1 MNPASESP
9 AARRPLTY
17 MSSGGARSGS
27 DRGGLARLA
36 LSALALIL
44 PFELRTPWLSIGGA
58 FVMTDVELVA
68 AAVLLL
74 WGLSLIVERR
84 LPRIGVTGAWAVV
97 ALAGAML
104 LSAALAPT
112 DKEAALK
119 FSLRSMTGMA
129 VFFAAVDLLRTQSQR
144 RPVLIAL
151 TAGAA
156 ISATLGLLE
165 GLGVPA
171 VSGILSA
178 FRTGPSRIG
187 GFLRTSGT
195 FEYANIAAMFW
206 EAVLPL
212 ALVTVASSQGSWV
225 RKPAPD
231 HRPLIT
237 ALCLL
242 ALGILGEALILTFSR
257 AAWIG
262 AATALAAVTL
272 AAWRRGDRSL
282 VRYALAVGGVIA
294 LLGVGTYAAT
304 PVMAA
309 RIRSENDSAWYRV
322 TYASPASI
330 TLVAGELSQITVTVR
345 NESVITWPAAGPQ
358 RVALSYHLFAP
369 DTRNV
374 IQFEGAR
381 TYLTDDLPPGQAVTL
396 GAWIFAPRAPGRYS
410 LMWDMVQE
418 NTIWFSQKAGDAA
431 LIPLEVTAA
440 GATGQPARQPAS
452 GQRLTGFTQPSR
464 LMLWS
469 IAWQLFREQPL
480 LGIGP
485 DNFRHRYGPYTGSDK
500 WDDRIHTNNM
510 FIEAFVNL
518 GVIGG
523 TIFLIVIG
531 MGLIWPLRAVGSGPG
546 AGGSNTILAIGL
558 LGAIVAFATHGLVD
572 YFLEFTPTYLLFW
585 LVLGLSAGLWHHRGE
600 EARNRLV

>member
-1 MNPASESP
+1 
-9 AARRPLTY
+9 
-17 MSSGGARSGS
+17 MSSGVARSGS
-27 DRGGLARLA
+27 DCGSLARLA
-36 LSALALIL
+36 LIALALIL
-44 PFELRTPWLSIGGA
+44 PFELRTPWLSIGSA

-84 LPRIGVTGAWAVV
+84 LPHIGVTGAWAVV
-97 ALAGAML
+97 ALAGVML

-129 VFFAAVDLLRTQSQR
+129 VFFAAVDLLRTRSQR
-144 RPVLIAL
+144 RLVLIAL
-151 TAGAA
+151 TAGAV
-156 ISATLGLLE
+156 ISAALGLLE
-165 GLGVPA
+165 GLGIPA

-212 ALVTVASSQGSWV
+212 ALTAAVYN
-225 RKPAPD
+225 RKEGAN
-231 HRPLIT
+231 R
-237 ALCLL
+237 LL
-242 ALGILGEALILTFSR
+242 TTGYRLLWWLTLAILGEALILTFSR

-262 AATALAAVTL
+262 AAAALAAVTL
-272 AAWRRGDRSL
+272 AAWRRGDRPL
-282 VRYALAVGGVIA
+282 AQYALAVGGGIA

-345 NESVITWPAAGPQ
+345 NEGVITWPAAGPQ

-418 NTIWFSQKAGDAA
+418 NTVWFSQKAGDAA
-431 LIPLEVTAA
+431 LIPLQVTAV
-440 GATGQPARQPAS
+440 GASGQPARQPDS

-485 DNFRHRYGPYTGSDK
+485 DNFRHRYGPYTGFDK

-531 MGLIWPLRAVGSGPG
+531 MGLIWPLRAVGSELG
-546 AGGSNTILAIGL
+546 AGDSNTVLAIGL
-558 LGAIVAFATHGLVD
+558 LGASVAFTAHGLVD

-585 LVLGLSAGLWHHRGE
+585 LVLGLSAGLWRDRGE